1 MLKSKNMPEL
11 SPLTQKL
18 IKELNR
24 SSKRVD
30 VKKDAIKKAL
40 YFFIEND
47 LPPTVD
53 SFLKETNYSTE
64 KKEKLQKILDKYFYI
79 IKNLPPNATGSRET
93 FITWVLSVATCE
105 IEEFFKGEDPFLFY
119 FFNYLK
125 KTIAVDGEKEPLLYI
140 AIQKTI
146 FNFDNNLIA
155 YHLLKLNYDNWENY
169 TTEDIK
175 NITPQIYKERRE
187 ISSLLNNFHLKKI
200 SLLCRQRK
208 LSYLVLRE
216 IIKKND
222 KELLSDPEYVEK
234 EIINYYEKYLKE
246 TKNSILGLIAFFA
259 LFALVTKIA
268 FLLFLEIPL
277 FRFNDFTASL
287 TGFLPTILITLLAFK
302 VESPS
307 LTNRKKLVLQVIR
320 ILYKKEEEPTV
331 VHLPKERK
339 NTYLLINI
347 FYSFGFLILAPL
359 LFWSFTL
366 VLPPLSSFI
375 LLFYLLLV
383 AFLDVL
389 IRERMKEIFVVE
401 KKENIL
407 NIAVDML
414 AFPLIK
420 IKNWDRKEKEKKKK
434 KKLSFTFSYNFDF
447 SSRYKKIKSYLREKK
462 ENIYKT

>member
-1 MLKSKNMPEL
+1 MPEL

-40 YFFIEND
+40 YFFVEND
-47 LPPTVD
+47 TLPTAD
-53 SFLKETNYSTE
+53 SFSEKIKFSIE

-79 IKNLPPNATGSRET
+79 IRNLPSNATGSRET
-93 FITWVLSVATCE
+93 FITWVLSVATSE
-105 IEEFFKGEDPFLFY
+105 IEESLQGEDPFLFY

-125 KTIAVDGEKEPLLYI
+125 KTIEVDGEKELLLYI

-146 FNFDNNLIA
+146 FNFDNHLIA
-155 YHLLKLNYDNWENY
+155 YHLLKIKYDNWENY
-169 TTEDIK
+169 TAGDIK

-187 ISSLLNNFHLKKI
+187 ISSLLDNFHLKKI
-200 SLLCRQRK
+200 NLLCKQRK

-222 KELLSDPEYVEK
+222 KELLSDPEYIEK
-234 EIINYYEKYLKE
+234 EIIDYYEKYLQE
-246 TKNSILGLIAFFA
+246 IKNSALGLITFFA
-259 LFALVTKIA
+259 LFILVTKIA
-268 FLLFLEIPL
+268 LLLFLEIPL
-277 FRFNDFTASL
+277 FGFNDFTSSL
-287 TGFLPTILITLLAFK
+287 TGLLPTILVALLSFK
-302 VESPS
+302 VRSPS
-307 LTNRKKLVLQVIR
+307 LTNRKKLVLQIIR
-320 ILYKKEEEPTV
+320 ILYKKEEEPIPIS
-331 VHLPKERK
+331 LPKERK
-339 NTYLLINI
+339 NTYLLIDG
-347 FYSFGFLILAPL
+347 FYFFGFLVLTSL

-366 VLPPLSSFI
+366 LLPLLSSFI

-389 IRERMKEIFVVE
+389 IRERMKEVFVIE
-401 KKENIL
+401 KKENLVNVI
-407 NIAVDML
+407 VDML

-420 IKNWDRKEKEKKKK
+420 IKSWDRKEKEKKKK
-434 KKLSFTFSYNFDF
+434 KKISFTINYNFDL
-447 SSRYKKIKSYLREKK
+447 SSRYKKIKNYLREKK